1 MAEYEKYESEIDQ
14 FIKNLKFFNDSS
26 FRIQLFMM
34 LNAYGEISLPELA
47 KKMGKSKTTISKHL
61 RLLDSELNWITIEEV
76 KVRGNIKKKVY
87 KMNIETRYSDVFWN
101 LEKIVKSYPKEKVN
115 KFLIKELKKKHLV
128 FKMMDR
134 FNFEAEQFIENNI
147 KTLETMDQDLAKEY
161 FLQNQII
168 NYNTNLT
175 KEEAE
180 EYNKE
185 MYKFHKNFIK
195 KIEIKRLK
203 EKDKVPI
210 REYVAFQIV
219 LPIKKMVES
228 IQENKK

>member
-115 KFLIKELKKKHLV
+115 KFLIKELKK
-128 FKMMDR
+128 
-134 FNFEAEQFIENNI
+134 
-147 KTLETMDQDLAKEY
+147 
-161 FLQNQII
+161 
-168 NYNTNLT
+168 NT
-175 KEEAE
+175 
-180 EYNKE
+180 
-185 MYKFHKNFIK
+185 
-195 KIEIKRLK
+195 
-203 EKDKVPI
+203 
-210 REYVAFQIV
+210 
-219 LPIKKMVES
+219 
-228 IQENKK
+228 